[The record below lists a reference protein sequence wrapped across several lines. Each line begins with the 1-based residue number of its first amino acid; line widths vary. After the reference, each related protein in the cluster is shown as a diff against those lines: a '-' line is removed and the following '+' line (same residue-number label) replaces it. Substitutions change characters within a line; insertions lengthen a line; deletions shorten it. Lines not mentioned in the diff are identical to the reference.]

1 MTDALTRDLVRL
13 LGPEAVSTDDADRSA
28 YAHDLWPRQLLA
40 TRGGFARPEGPQAIV
55 WPTSTAQLSDLVAL
69 AQTHGLGLLPF
80 GAGSG
85 VVGATSAGRDTL
97 SVDLKRLPRV
107 RTLDRAAGTL
117 RVDVGALGQHLESW
131 LQRQG
136 VTLGHFPSSIYCST
150 VGGWVATRG
159 AGQCSGRY
167 GKIED
172 MVVGVEGVLGTGEVF
187 RAGVPREGEVDAR
200 ALLVGSEGT
209 FGFLTEATLR
219 VWPRPTSF
227 QGVAYT
233 FHSLREA
240 WTAMRGLYQSG
251 LRPAV
256 TRLYDPFDTY
266 VFLQGHD
273 KVAPV
278 RPARAPVPKTPS
290 TLAESVLRWALDRP
304 KPLNAL
310 LDLATEHVY
319 TRSLLIVGFE
329 ITAADDPEALIAA
342 ARRVCTEAGG
352 RDEGDGP
359 ARRWLSRRHAV
370 SYRQPPTYAQGLWV
384 DTMEVAASWS
394 CLDALHTAVR
404 EALGHGGFV
413 MAHFSHA
420 YSDGCSIYFTFA
432 GASPT
437 DAAALDT
444 YDATWRRALA
454 AAHAA
459 GGTVAHHHGVGRS
472 KRGAM
477 GLEWGAGVAV
487 LEALRRG
494 ADPHDVLLRGALV
507 PDAGE
512 AVGTRDTPPTAPV
525 ADALSRTVTAPIDT
539 DCTALE
545 ATARA
550 AGMRFDPHGAPT
562 LRHWLRATRDLST
575 RQDDPAD
582 HHVAGWQGRL
592 PSGAPMGWLP
602 CPRRSAGPDVLPL
615 LVHDPRFGALDTVT
629 LRLYGT
635 TESAPAYVA
644 PVTAPPTGH
653 SPSVDAWIDRAAEA
667 LLAAG
672 HERQPG

>member
-1 MTDALTRDLVRL
+1 MTDALTRDLVHL
-13 LGPEAVSTDDADRSA
+13 LGRDAVSCDDADRSA

-40 TRGGFARPEGPQAIV
+40 TRGGLPRPEGPRAVV
-55 WPTSTAQLSDLVAL
+55 WPRSVEQLSALVTV

-85 VVGATSAGRDTL
+85 VVGATSADRDTV

-107 RTLDRAAGTL
+107 RSLDRDAGTL
-117 RVDVGALGQHLESW
+117 TVDVGALGEHLETW

-172 MVVGVEGVLGTGEVF
+172 MVVGVDGVLATGEAF
-187 RAGVPREGEVDAR
+187 AAGVPRVGEVDTR
-200 ALLVGSEGT
+200 ALMVGSEGT
-209 FGFLTEATLR
+209 FGFLTQATLR

-227 QGVAYT
+227 QGLAYT
-233 FHSLREA
+233 FHSLHEA

-273 KVAPV
+273 KPAPV
-278 RPARAPVPKTPS
+278 RPPRAQVPRTPS

-329 ITAADDPEALIAA
+329 VTDHDDPEALLAA
-342 ARRVCTEAGG
+342 ARRVCSAAGG
-352 RDEGDGP
+352 RDEGEGP

-370 SYRQPPTYAQGLWV
+370 SYRQPPTYARGLWV
-384 DTMEVAASWS
+384 DTMEVAAPWS
-394 CLDALHTAVR
+394 RLEALHAGVR

-420 YSDGCSIYFTFA
+420 YPDGCSIYFTFA

-477 GLEWGAGVAV
+477 GLEWAAGVEL
-487 LEALRRG
+487 LEALRHG
-494 ADPHDVLLRGALV
+494 ADPKGVMLRGALV
-507 PDAGE
+507 PGRDE
-512 AVGTRDTPPTAPV
+512 AVGGREAPATTPVVDPMSRTLTAPV
-525 ADALSRTVTAPIDT
+525 GALCSTVQTA
-539 DCTALE
+539 
-545 ATARA
+545 A
-550 AGMRFDPHGAPT
+550 AGAGLRFDPAGHST
-562 LRHWLRATRDLST
+562 LHDWLRAQTDLST
-575 RQDDPAD
+575 RRDDPAD

-592 PSGAPMGWLP
+592 PGGAPMGWLP

-615 LVHDPRFGALDTVT
+615 LVHDPRFGSLDTVT
-629 LRLYGT
+629 LRLYGAD
-635 TESAPAYVA
+635 EPAPAYVA
-644 PVTAPPTGH
+644 PVTAPREGH
-653 SPSVDAWIDRAAEA
+653 SPSLDAWIDRAAES
-667 LLAAG
+667 LS
-672 HERQPG
+672 RPG